1 MLYDSSNSILAR
13 SSFGERQVTEDKL
26 EAQGMFLELL
36 FRGRKAAEPDP
47 VKSLEKRAPVS
58 GLVQ

>member
-1 MLYDSSNSILAR
+1 
-13 SSFGERQVTEDKL
+13 VTEDKL

-36 FRGRKAAEPDP
+36 FRGRKAAEPEP
-47 VKSLEKRAPVS
+47 VKDLGKAAPVT